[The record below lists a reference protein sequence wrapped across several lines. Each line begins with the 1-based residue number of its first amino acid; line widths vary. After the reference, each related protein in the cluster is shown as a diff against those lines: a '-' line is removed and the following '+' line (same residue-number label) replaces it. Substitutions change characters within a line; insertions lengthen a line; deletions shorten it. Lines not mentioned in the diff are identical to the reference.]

1 MENRKMQTE
10 YGFPCREAK
19 PVWLPDGSQP
29 NRYVQFLQK
38 FTWDGDGA
46 LSLQLSC
53 DSRARVCLNG
63 ERIGFAFYD
72 GTDDTSW
79 YETFDLSAAAVR
91 GENTLEI
98 EVWYQGVSSNCY
110 TAGRAYVIFAVMRGE
125 GACAV
130 ASGAQTL
137 CRADT
142 AYRAGKVPT
151 NQTGMVWYYDQT
163 AEPQRYAPAAELTTD
178 GRRYA
183 PRPIARQVLSGR
195 KRAAVCAHGYLLPGD
210 REPFESAFLSARGKN
225 VQLDAGA
232 DRYEIWD
239 CGEESSGLLEIE
251 VSSAAGCRVELGWG
265 EHLDDLRVR
274 SHIGSRMF
282 QTAVT
287 FGAGTHCFRHDF
299 QRIGMRY
306 LEVHLHPLNGGT
318 AQCLYAGV
326 RPLDYPVTE
335 RGEFY
340 CSDRLHMQIY
350 RTAIHT
356 LRLCMH
362 EHYEDCPWREQAL
375 YAMDSLNQ
383 AVCGY
388 YCFGE
393 YAFAAA
399 SLRMLARGMQA
410 DGFLELHTPGKEVVT
425 IPYFTFMWVLG
436 VRDYL
441 RYSGDRELVRALWPS
456 IRLAAQCRL
465 RECRDGLCRSRQN
478 TGAFTSGTT
487 CCRANRSTAASCS
500 HRALTRRIRCS
511 SCCFWTRRPSLPKS
525 LANAGTQPCCTAAA
539 RRRAGRAMPCS
550 GMQRAAATARLRMKR
565 TAHSMRK
572 TARRASL
579 CRRWPSC
586 RALPGRR
593 SASGSCR
600 CWLRAKTT
608 GSRVRSA

>member
-195 KRAAVCAHGYLLPGD
+195 LR
-210 REPFESAFLSARGKN
+210 SA
-225 VQLDAGA
+225 
-232 DRYEIWD
+232 
-239 CGEESSGLLEIE
+239 
-251 VSSAAGCRVELGWG
+251 
-265 EHLDDLRVR
+265 
-274 SHIGSRMF
+274 
-282 QTAVT
+282 
-287 FGAGTHCFRHDF
+287 
-299 QRIGMRY
+299 
-306 LEVHLHPLNGGT
+306 
-318 AQCLYAGV
+318 
-326 RPLDYPVTE
+326 
-335 RGEFY
+335 
-340 CSDRLHMQIY
+340 
-350 RTAIHT
+350 RTAI
-356 LRLCMH
+356 
-362 EHYEDCPWREQAL
+362 
-375 YAMDSLNQ
+375 
-383 AVCGY
+383 
-388 YCFGE
+388 
-393 YAFAAA
+393 
-399 SLRMLARGMQA
+399 
-410 DGFLELHTPGKEVVT
+410 
-425 IPYFTFMWVLG
+425 
-436 VRDYL
+436 
-441 RYSGDRELVRALWPS
+441 
-456 IRLAAQCRL
+456 
-465 RECRDGLCRSRQN
+465 
-478 TGAFTSGTT
+478 
-487 CCRANRSTAASCS
+487 CCRATGNRLSRRFCRHGERTCSSTPAQTAMRSGTAA
-500 HRALTRRIRCS
+500 R
-511 SCCFWTRRPSLPKS
+511 
-525 LANAGTQPCCTAAA
+525 N
-539 RRRAGRAMPCS
+539 RAGCWRSRSRPR
-550 GMQRAAATARLRMKR
+550 RAAAWSLAGASIWTICVYAVTSEAACSRL
-565 TAHSMRK
+565 
-572 TARRASL
+572 
-579 CRRWPSC
+579 P
-586 RALPGRR
+586 
-593 SASGSCR
+593 
-600 CWLRAKTT
+600 
-608 GSRVRSA
+608 

>member
-299 QRIGMRY
+299 QRIGMRC

-350 RTAIHT
+350 RTAVHT

-362 EHYEDCPWREQAL
+362 EHYEDCP
-375 YAMDSLNQ
+375 
-383 AVCGY
+383 
-388 YCFGE
+388 
-393 YAFAAA
+393 
-399 SLRMLARGMQA
+399 
-410 DGFLELHTPGKEVVT
+410 
-425 IPYFTFMWVLG
+425 
-436 VRDYL
+436 
-441 RYSGDRELVRALWPS
+441 
-456 IRLAAQCRL
+456 
-465 RECRDGLCRSRQN
+465 
-478 TGAFTSGTT
+478 
-487 CCRANRSTAASCS
+487 
-500 HRALTRRIRCS
+500 
-511 SCCFWTRRPSLPKS
+511 
-525 LANAGTQPCCTAAA
+525 
-539 RRRAGRAMPCS
+539 
-550 GMQRAAATARLRMKR
+550 
-565 TAHSMRK
+565 
-572 TARRASL
+572 
-579 CRRWPSC
+579 
-586 RALPGRR
+586 
-593 SASGSCR
+593 
-600 CWLRAKTT
+600 
-608 GSRVRSA
+608 

>member
-163 AEPQRYAPAAELTTD
+163 AEPQRYAPATELTTD

-195 KRAAVCAHGYLLPGD
+195 KRAAVCAHGYLLPG
-210 REPFESAFLSARGKN
+210 L
-225 VQLDAGA
+225 
-232 DRYEIWD
+232 
-239 CGEESSGLLEIE
+239 
-251 VSSAAGCRVELGWG
+251 
-265 EHLDDLRVR
+265 
-274 SHIGSRMF
+274 
-282 QTAVT
+282 
-287 FGAGTHCFRHDF
+287 
-299 QRIGMRY
+299 
-306 LEVHLHPLNGGT
+306 
-318 AQCLYAGV
+318 
-326 RPLDYPVTE
+326 
-335 RGEFY
+335 
-340 CSDRLHMQIY
+340 
-350 RTAIHT
+350 
-356 LRLCMH
+356 
-362 EHYEDCPWREQAL
+362 
-375 YAMDSLNQ
+375 
-383 AVCGY
+383 
-388 YCFGE
+388 
-393 YAFAAA
+393 
-399 SLRMLARGMQA
+399 
-410 DGFLELHTPGKEVVT
+410 
-425 IPYFTFMWVLG
+425 
-436 VRDYL
+436 
-441 RYSGDRELVRALWPS
+441 
-456 IRLAAQCRL
+456 
-465 RECRDGLCRSRQN
+465 
-478 TGAFTSGTT
+478 
-487 CCRANRSTAASCS
+487 
-500 HRALTRRIRCS
+500 
-511 SCCFWTRRPSLPKS
+511 
-525 LANAGTQPCCTAAA
+525 
-539 RRRAGRAMPCS
+539 
-550 GMQRAAATARLRMKR
+550 
-565 TAHSMRK
+565 
-572 TARRASL
+572 
-579 CRRWPSC
+579 
-586 RALPGRR
+586 
-593 SASGSCR
+593 
-600 CWLRAKTT
+600 
-608 GSRVRSA
+608 